1 MKLPAINRS
10 NLKNTAT
17 VVAILLI
24 AILIFA
30 YMKSTKPKQPPI
42 VAQQKVWPVKVVSA
56 DIRTVYPRQTLYG
69 TVESSQL
76 VTASSPVSGV
86 VGDVWVKAG
95 DAIHQGQKLVALSEA
110 DIELP
115 YQVAKA
121 DVADTKAQLELQ
133 NLSFKSNTLK
143 LESER
148 KMLKIKQDDVHRNEQ
163 LIRKGLSSQSVL
175 DASKEALLKQKLSVV
190 NADLTVQENQ
200 LKVSQL
206 EARLAKAK
214 ANFRQAEINRKRGVV
229 VAPYDGRIAKVSV
242 SKGDRVNVNSAL
254 VTYYALS
261 SLELKAKIP
270 VTEIR
275 SVYDAMSEGI
285 QLYAEYAGHLG
296 KTVEFP
302 LKRLGGEAS
311 ASGLDAYFEIPSSL
325 SLIRPGD
332 LLKVNLKR
340 QGIEGGF
347 AVPYSALYGSDRVYV
362 VLNGELAM
370 RKVSVL
376 GETKIDQDTWVLLKG
391 DVKSGEKVLITHLP
405 NAISGLKVATD

>member
-1 MKLPAINRS
+1 MKLPVLNRS

-17 VVAILLI
+17 VVIILLI
-24 AILIFA
+24 AVLIFV
-30 YMKSTKPKQPPI
+30 YMKSTKPQQPPI
-42 VAQQKVWPVKVVSA
+42 VVKQKVWPVKVVSA

-69 TVESSQL
+69 TVESNQL

-86 VGDVWVKAG
+86 VGEVWVKTG
-95 DAIHQGQKLVALSEA
+95 DAIHQGQKLIALSEA

-133 NLSFKSNTLK
+133 SLSFKSNKLK

-148 KMLKIKQDDVHRNEQ
+148 KMLKIKQNDVHRNEQ

-175 DASKEALLKQKLSVV
+175 DASKEALLKQKLSAV

-206 EARLAKAK
+206 EARLAKAN
-214 ANFRQAEINRKRGVV
+214 ANFRQAEINRERGVV
-229 VAPYDGRIAKVSV
+229 VAPYDGRVAKVSV
-242 SKGDRVNVNSAL
+242 SKGDRVNVNTPL
-254 VTYYALS
+254 VTYYGLS

-270 VTEIR
+270 VTETQ
-275 SVYDAMSEGI
+275 SVYDALSEGH
-285 QLYAEYAGHLG
+285 QLYAEYLNHGQ
-296 KTVEFP
+296 TVQFP

-311 ASGLDAYFEIPSSL
+311 ASGLDAYFAVPEGMSL
-325 SLIRPGD
+325 VRPGN

-340 QGIEGGF
+340 QGIDGGF

-362 VLNGELAM
+362 VQNGELDM

-376 GETKIDQDTWVLLKG
+376 GETKVDQDTWVLLKG
-391 DVKSGEKVLITHLP
+391 NVKSGESILVTHLP
-405 NAISGLKVATD
+405 NAISGLKVSAD